1 VISEQGYEM
10 KRPST
15 LNIDLEA
22 EPGTRRATR
31 VRVGGGVVIAGRGE
45 IYDE

>member
-1 VISEQGYEM
+1 M

-15 LNIDLEA
+15 LHIELSVNRETG
-22 EPGTRRATR
+22 EVTR

-45 IYDE
+45 ILLS